1 MDTSPVRSNLLA
13 VVKLFCKMITFEQ
26 ELAAFA
32 RASNLVKQVRVA
44 AVSSGGGQ
52 DADDDDDDDDDEHVL
67 IMSDV
72 DYLRLLVP
80 RAIAAEFVS
89 LPNSGRGG
97 VFIMTPASGVPLDDL
112 ILRVSRTVPGSAY
125 RDALMARLRKA
136 VQFGATG
143 LGDFHA
149 RLISPNPGASMYK
162 KQWMACSDIVGKIF
176 GHLDRRE
183 EEETARDAARDG

>member
-1 MDTSPVRSNLLA
+1 
-13 VVKLFCKMITFEQ
+13 MITFEQ

-32 RASNLVKQVRVA
+32 RASNLVKQVR
-44 AVSSGGGQ
+44 SIGSGGGGGGGGEE
-52 DADDDDDDDDDEHVL
+52 DDEEDEEEDDEDDEEDRSML
-67 IMSDV
+67 TLSNV
-72 DYLRLLVP
+72 DYVRLLVP

-125 RDALMARLRKA
+125 RDALMERLCKA
-136 VQFGATG
+136 VRFGATG

-149 RLISPNPGASMYK
+149 RLISPMPGASMYQ
-162 KQWMACSDIVGKIF
+162 KQV
-176 GHLDRRE
+176 
-183 EEETARDAARDG
+183 TASSLLTTF